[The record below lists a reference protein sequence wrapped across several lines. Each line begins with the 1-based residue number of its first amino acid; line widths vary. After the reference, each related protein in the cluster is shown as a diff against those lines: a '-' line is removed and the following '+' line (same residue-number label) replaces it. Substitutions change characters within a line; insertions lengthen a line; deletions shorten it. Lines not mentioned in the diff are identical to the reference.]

1 MSTYRAYGISL
12 DCDLAL
18 RELDACGDD
27 RAPQLSFRVSS
38 ASAPPPRSPIRYADS
53 DSPDNTMDCS
63 RCDGGYLVRVVDVA
77 LFFISADGTR
87 IVAYEPLPEPG
98 MLRHLL
104 LDSVLP
110 RALNVAGRDAL
121 HATAVLTPR
130 GVVGFIGESGAGKST
145 LAARFVA
152 EGHALVSDDCLVLDV
167 LGADVIATPSYS
179 GLRLLPDAREW
190 MGSAVVSSVPV
201 TENATKHRVTAA
213 HTSGDTGGRVEAL
226 YVLEGPTVTCDAP
239 LATRLSQRDAF
250 NELLA
255 CSFRLD
261 VEDRVMIKRQ
271 FELFTAM
278 ATRVPMYR
286 LRIPRSLDAVTDAY
300 RMVRKDLGF

>member
-1 MSTYRAYGISL
+1 MRYRAYGV
-12 DCDLAL
+12 AL
-18 RELDACGDD
+18 QIEVPLPELEACGDPS
-27 RAPQLSFRVSS
+27 RPLFTFAVTNET
-38 ASAPPPRSPIRYADS
+38 PPTAREPIRYADGEEILA
-53 DSPDNTMDCS
+53 CA
-63 RCDGGYLVRVVDVA
+63 RCDDGYLVRFVDLA
-77 LFFISADGTR
+77 QFFISADGTR

-130 GVVGFIGESGAGKST
+130 GVIGFIGESGAGKST

-167 LGADVIATPSYS
+167 IGADVIATPSYS

-201 TENATKHRVTAA
+201 TENASKHRVTAA
-213 HTSGDTGGRVEAL
+213 HTGGDTGGRVEAL
-226 YVLEGPTVTCDAP
+226 YVLEGPGVTCDAP

-261 VEDRVMIKRQ
+261 VDDRVMIKRQ
-271 FELFTAM
+271 FELFTSM